1 MSTGDDASGDAPF
14 SAAPSPVAGSRP
26 RRSRLSRRAVLGL
39 AGAGAVVTVGAG
51 LGIRQMLGGGP
62 VGPAD
67 PAVGAAEARRPR
79 SGRTVERVLRA
90 AAATVDLGGREVATW
105 TYDGQLPAA
114 PLRATVGD
122 LLRVRL
128 INDLPQPTTVH
139 WHGLALRNDMDGV
152 PDLTMPAVAPG
163 AGFDYAFTVAHPG
176 TYWFHPHVGPQLD
189 TGLYAPLIVDDPAE
203 PGRYDDE
210 VIVVLDDWT
219 DGWADSP
226 DAILAKARRDGMGSM
241 DMGDMNGDS
250 TGSGGMGSGGMG
262 MPTAADPL
270 GSDTGDVRYPAH
282 LINGRLPAAPHVVT
296 ARPGQRL
303 RLRLINAGAD
313 TAYRFAVGGHRLTV
327 THTDG
332 FAVEPVTV
340 DTLIIGMGERY
351 DLLLT
356 AGDGVFPITAVPE
369 GKPDPAAY
377 ALLRTGSG
385 TRPAAGIRPA
395 ELTRQR
401 LEYPMLQA
409 TPTAALSTR
418 TPDRE
423 LVMTLTMADGGR
435 QWLINGKAYAQH
447 DPLPVRSG
455 ERVRL
460 TIDNQSMMFHPM
472 HLHGHT
478 FAVAGTDGRGFRKD
492 TVNVLPMQQLSVDF
506 DADNPGQ
513 WLSHCHNIYHGE
525 LGMMTVLSYRA

>member
-1 MSTGDDASGDAPF
+1 MSTEDAAPARVPAAPF
-14 SAAPSPVAGSRP
+14 SDTRGP
-26 RRSRLSRRAVLGL
+26 RGGRLSRRAVLGL
-39 AGAGAVVTVGAG
+39 AGTGAVVAVGAG
-51 LGIRQMLGGGP
+51 LGIRRVLAGEP

-67 PAVGAAEARRPR
+67 PAVAAAEARRPS
-79 SGRTVERVLRA
+79 SGRTIDRVLRA
-90 AAATVDLGGREVATW
+90 RPTTVDLGGREVATW
-105 TYDGQLPAA
+105 TYDGLLPAE
-114 PLRATVGD
+114 PLRASVGD
-122 LLRVRL
+122 LMRVRL
-128 INDLPQPTTVH
+128 VNDLPQPTTIH

-163 AGFDYAFTVAHPG
+163 ARFDYAFTVAHPG

-210 VIVVLDDWT
+210 AVLVFDDWT
-219 DGWADSP
+219 DGWGDSP
-226 DAILAKARRDGMGSM
+226 DVILARARRDGMGSM
-241 DMGDMNGDS
+241 GMGDMGDMNG
-250 TGSGGMGSGGMG
+250 GGMGSGGMG

-282 LINGRLPAAPHVVT
+282 LVNGRLPAAPHVIT

-313 TAYRFAVGGHRLTV
+313 TAYRFAVGGHRLSV

-332 FAVEPVTV
+332 FPVEPVTV

-351 DLLLT
+351 DVVVT
-356 AGDGVFPITAVPE
+356 TGDGVFPVVAVPE
-369 GKPDPAAY
+369 GKPDPAAF
-377 ALLRTGSG
+377 ALLRTASSA
-385 TRPAAGIRPA
+385 RPPADIRPP

-409 TPTAALSTR
+409 TPAAAVTAR

-423 LVMTLTMADGGR
+423 LAVTLSMADGGR
-435 QWLINGKAYAQH
+435 RWLINGKAYGQH

-460 TIDNQSMMFHPM
+460 VIDNRSMMFHPL

-478 FAVAGTDGRGFRKD
+478 FSVAGTSGRGFRKD
-492 TVNVLPMQQLSVDF
+492 TINVLPMQRVSVDF

-525 LGMMTVLSYRA
+525 LGMMTVLSYRS